1 MNFDTLIRTMPIWQN
16 GADDEDGIVIS
27 SRARLARNIR
37 DKPFATKISD
47 VERDVVIEQVLAAAK
62 SSSQME
68 NSTFYSMSTL
78 DGNDRRVLVERHLI
92 SPALA
97 DGNGQR
103 GVLFN
108 EEESLSVMIN
118 EEDHLRLQAIFP
130 GISASSAW
138 KEVNALDDE
147 LSFSLPYSYSNEL
160 GFLTACPTNTGTG
173 LRVSVFMHLPGLVL
187 TEDMERV
194 VQGLSQLSFTVRG
207 VYGEGSN
214 PAGNLF
220 QVSNQSTLGSSEEKI
235 VEELLR
241 VVGQIVAYERNAR
254 ETLLEGARSQTED
267 KVWRAHGLLSNAR
280 VLSSQ
285 EFMNLLSAVRLGYG
299 VGLIRDVT
307 PKFLNQLMVI
317 TQPSHMQA
325 AAGRPLEA
333 DERDFRRAEMVR
345 NKFSDSAAD

>member
-37 DKPFATKISD
+37 DKPFATKISE
-47 VERDVVIEQVLAAAK
+47 VERDAVIEQVLAAAK

-138 KEVNALDDE
+138 REVNALDDE

-194 VQGLSQLSFTVRG
+194 VQGLSQLSLTVRG

-235 VEELLR
+235 VDENILDEDLKNLKGMTIQMLALLAKENILTLNDFAELASFELIDKEEGIFKKLDLDENL
-241 VVGQIVAYERNAR
+241 VNEMIMQAR
-254 ETLLEGARSQTED
+254 EKWFVED
-267 KVWRAHGLLSNAR
+267 K
-280 VLSSQ
+280 
-285 EFMNLLSAVRLGYG
+285 
-299 VGLIRDVT
+299 
-307 PKFLNQLMVI
+307 
-317 TQPSHMQA
+317 
-325 AAGRPLEA
+325 
-333 DERDFRRAEMVR
+333 
-345 NKFSDSAAD
+345 